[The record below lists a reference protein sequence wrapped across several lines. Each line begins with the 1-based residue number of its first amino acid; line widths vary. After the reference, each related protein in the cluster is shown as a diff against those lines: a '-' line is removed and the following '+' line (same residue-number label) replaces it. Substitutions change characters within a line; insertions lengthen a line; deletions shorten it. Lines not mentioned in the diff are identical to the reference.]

1 MTKVFQF
8 RLLNLGSAK
17 ALTQAQQPSGLQEGV
32 DITDCWG

>member
-1 MTKVFQF
+1 MTKVRHL
-8 RLLNLGSAK
+8 RLLTLGSAK

>member
-1 MTKVFQF
+1 MTKIFQL
-8 RLLNLGSAK
+8 RILTLGSAK